1 MIPEVYFN
9 LARQTLTC
17 WAFLFLMKKEA
28 YYFSHDSN
36 AKDDPKILQLRME
49 MGWEGYGLFWAL
61 VEMLRNESDH
71 RMRTHYKSIAY
82 ALHTQED
89 SIQRII
95 NDFDLFGI
103 DDQFFWS
110 ESLLKRMEMKEER
123 SEKARESAKKRWNQ
137 SNDAN
142 AMRTHSEGNA
152 DAMQLKE
159 RKGKEIKENEINE
172 IESKQNTFALFGVE
186 DIFIELD
193 KEKPLK
199 RPYFKRMAEIHN
211 LNEKQVK
218 EAFKKWAVIKEGE
231 AMTINKAEN
240 SFNLFLQNNFKSY
253 IQKEEKPKIKNI
265 FDEIYQDLK
274 NEEELNKSK

>member
-9 LARQTLTC
+9 LARQTPTC
-17 WAFLFLMKKEA
+17 WAFLFSMKKEA

-61 VEMLRNESDH
+61 IEMLRNESDH
-71 RMRTHYKSIAY
+71 RMRRHYKSIAY
-82 ALHTQED
+82 ALHSQED

-110 ESLLKRMEMKEER
+110 ESLLKRMELKEER

-137 SNDAN
+137 SNDTK
-142 AMRTHSEGNA
+142 AMRTHSESNA
-152 DAMQLKE
+152 DVMQLKE
-159 RKGKEIKENEINE
+159 SKGKETKVNELNE
-172 IESKQNTFALFGVE
+172 IESKQNTFTLFGIE

-218 EAFKKWAVIKEGE
+218 DAFKKWAVIKEGE

-253 IQKEEKPKIKNI
+253 IQKEEKPKSKNI

-274 NEEELNKSK
+274 NEEELKKNK